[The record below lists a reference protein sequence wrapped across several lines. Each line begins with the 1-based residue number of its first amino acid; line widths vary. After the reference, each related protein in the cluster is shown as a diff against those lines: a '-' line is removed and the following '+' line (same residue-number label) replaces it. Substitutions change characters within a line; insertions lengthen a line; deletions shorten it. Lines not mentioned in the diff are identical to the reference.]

1 MFHPQTETFRA
12 SAPVYSRHKYAV
24 EEFRA
29 ILAQYQDKVFRLA
42 CTMLRDETQA
52 EDAAQETFVRVW
64 KGLGRFR
71 GESSIS
77 TWIFTIARRTC
88 LDALKA
94 RKNTVGLENVI
105 ETPRLATA
113 GLDVDALLHELPER
127 AREAVVLF
135 YLEDRSY
142 EEVARTMGIPMGTV
156 KTLLFRARKQMI
168 ARVVESKLGRS
179 AK

>member
-1 MFHPQTETFRA
+1 M
-12 SAPVYSRHKYAV
+12 
-24 EEFRA
+24 EEFRS

-42 CTMLRDETQA
+42 CSMLGDTGAA

-64 KGLGRFR
+64 KGLGKFR
-71 GESSIS
+71 GESSLS

-94 RKNTVGLENVI
+94 RKRMVGLERVVETARLERESLDI
-105 ETPRLATA
+105 E
-113 GLDVDALLHELPER
+113 ALLQELPER
-127 AREAVVLF
+127 AREAVILF
-135 YLEDRSY
+135 YLQDRSY
-142 EEVARTMGIPMGTV
+142 EEVARTMEVPMGTV

-168 ARVVESKLGRS
+168 AHVMESKLGRS

>member
-1 MFHPQTETFRA
+1 
-12 SAPVYSRHKYAV
+12 V
-24 EEFRA
+24 EEFRS

-42 CTMLRDETQA
+42 CTMLGNESQA
-52 EDAAQETFVRVW
+52 EDAAQETFVKVW
-64 KGLGRFR
+64 KGLSKFR

-88 LDALKA
+88 LDAIKA
-94 RKNTVGLENVI
+94 RRNTVGLEVVV
-105 ETPRLATA
+105 ERPRLERP
-113 GLDVDALLHELPER
+113 GLDIDALLRELPEK

-142 EEVARTMGIPMGTV
+142 EEVARTMEVPMGTV

-168 ARVVESKLGRS
+168 ARMTESKLGRT